1 MYKETRNK
9 GPDKWTDQKNE
20 LKCYQNDNFRT
31 LFHKQQKTKKNG
43 TIRKQ
48 IFKTS

>member
-31 LFHKQQKTKKNG
+31 LFHKQQKTKKKWNYQ
-43 TIRKQ
+43 KAN
-48 IFKTS
+48 F